1 MFRPIAVVMI
11 ALSCVCV
18 ASRSAAAQDSVDSPA
33 LFVRMTMP
41 AASDWRVPGPV
52 IPADRG
58 ALLPALY
65 VSLVGLQ
72 AYDGYSTGRG
82 LKNGA
87 SEANTVLGTLAN
99 HPAALW
105 AVKGGTAFV
114 SIYVAE
120 RLWRRHHRG
129 QAIALMVV
137 SNSIM
142 AAVAASNA
150 SIIRA
155 QR

>member
-1 MFRPIAVVMI
+1 MLRPIAVAML
-11 ALSCVCV
+11 ALSCVCAV
-18 ASRSAAAQDSVDSPA
+18 SRSAAAQDSPDPPA
-33 LFVRMTMP
+33 LFVKMTMP
-41 AASDWRVPGPV
+41 AAAEAGLPGPV
-52 IPADRG
+52 APAARG
-58 ALLPALY
+58 FALPALY

-72 AYDGYSTGRG
+72 AYDGYSTSRG

-87 SEANTVLGTLAN
+87 AESNAILGALAT

-105 AVKGGTAFV
+105 AAKGGSALV

-129 QAIALMVV
+129 QAIALMVA
-137 SNSIM
+137 SNGLM